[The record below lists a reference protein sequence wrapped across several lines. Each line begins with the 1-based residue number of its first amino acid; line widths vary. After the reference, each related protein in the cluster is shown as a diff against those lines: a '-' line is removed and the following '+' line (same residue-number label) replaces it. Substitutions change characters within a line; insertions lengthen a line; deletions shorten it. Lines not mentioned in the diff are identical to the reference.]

1 MNKGKWVVIGGLIM
15 GLGGGGCATT
25 RKEIKSYELFRNPTP
40 SPAKPLSVGGIG
52 EGIGE
57 EGFLTVKGK
66 YQEMLKENPAES
78 DYLVGLLGEE
88 YDRLV
93 PYFTRSNGEG
103 GVDLV
108 AGGYKVNKSAI
119 EDYVNLTK
127 REVH

>member
-1 MNKGKWVVIGGLIM
+1 MNKGKWVLVGGLIV
-15 GLGGGGCATT
+15 GWGGGGCATT
-25 RKEIKSYELFRNPTP
+25 RKEIKSYELFRDPIP

-52 EGIGE
+52 E
-57 EGFLTVKGK
+57 
-66 YQEMLKENPAES
+66 
-78 DYLVGLLGEE
+78 DLVGLLEE
-88 YDRLV
+88 ECDRLV